1 MSRTSAH
8 SMLRSDAHPAHNRP
22 DTSRRPVASRLPP
35 TDVMNAFTADPVNL
49 RVLVVDDKADAARM
63 LAATLTSEGRQVTTV
78 ADAHAAFERLTL
90 WRPDLILIDLALPAA
105 DLLELCRRIRTL
117 SQVPIIVLSENA
129 DEAAIVQVLD
139 SGADDYLVKPVGTG
153 ELLARIRAR
162 LSRSGGDA
170 RDESF
175 QAGVFQVNMDT
186 HRVHV
191 RESEVRLTPK
201 EFDLFVYMARHPNRV
216 LDHRRL
222 LGAVWGDASRD
233 QPEYL
238 RVYMGQLRKKL
249 EPNPSSPRYLLTEPW
264 VGYTFNP
271 EG

>member
-1 MSRTSAH
+1 
-8 SMLRSDAHPAHNRP
+8 
-22 DTSRRPVASRLPP
+22 
-35 TDVMNAFTADPVNL
+35 MNAFTTDPDNL
-49 RVLVVDDKADAARM
+49 RVLVVDDKVEIART
-63 LAATLTSEGRQVTTV
+63 LAATLTSKGHQVRTATGGE
-78 ADAHAAFERLTL
+78 AAFERFTE
-90 WRPDLILIDLALPAA
+90 WRPGLVLIALELPVV
-105 DLLELCRRIRTL
+105 DGLGLCRRIRAL
-117 SQVPIIVLSENA
+117 SPVPIIVVSENVP
-129 DEAAIVQVLD
+129 EAAIVQALD
-139 SGADDYLVKPVGTG
+139 AGADDYLVKPFGTG

-162 LSRSGGDA
+162 LRRSGGDT
-170 RDESF
+170 RDGSF

-222 LGAVWGDASRD
+222 LAAVWGDASLN

-238 RVYMGQLRKKL
+238 RVFMGQLRKKL
-249 EPNPSSPRYLLTEPW
+249 EPTPSQPRYLLTEPW